1 MKKHSHEHD
10 AKVSNCLRTH
20 KRFWGFFAQNGVF
33 LTYVNVGV
41 VDKKKSRPPGA
52 SQRGGGSVCVA
63 LAGHEIRM
71 LEFRSGSHESLASLV
86 ALILHEVLDE
96 A

>member
-41 VDKKKSRPPGA
+41 VDKKKSRPLVRARGA
-52 SQRGGGSVCVA
+52 AEVCVSP
-63 LAGHEIRM
+63 LRGM
-71 LEFRSGSHESLASLV
+71 KFGC
-86 ALILHEVLDE
+86 
-96 A
+96 